1 MSEEAMTPRDA
12 QPIHLVD
19 PARALLRHAVA
30 TVAYRASKA
39 VRETPERFADYAAGP
54 TTRSPGQILAH
65 MGDLFEWALSMA
77 RGATRWP
84 DSGSLSWPEEID
96 RFFAALDAFDA
107 YLAGGEP
114 LGVPT
119 ERLLQGPVADALTH
133 VGQLTLLRRLAG
145 GPVRGENYAKAD
157 ISAGRTTFDQPAPRV
172 EFD

>member
-1 MSEEAMTPRDA
+1 MPDHAFTPPELQQA
-12 QPIHLVD
+12 ALHD

-39 VRETPERFADYAAGP
+39 VRETPERFADFAAGP
-54 TTRSPGQILAH
+54 TTRSPGQILGH
-65 MGDLFEWALSMA
+65 MADLFEWALSMA
-77 RGATRWP
+77 RGSTRWP
-84 DSGSLSWPEEID
+84 DSGSLPWLEEID
-96 RFFAALDAFDA
+96 RFFAALEAFDA
-107 YLAGGEP
+107 YLAAGEP

-133 VGQLTLLRRLAG
+133 VGQLTMLRRLAG

-157 ISAGRTTFDQPAPRV
+157 IAAGRTTFDQPAPRV

>member
-1 MSEEAMTPRDA
+1 MRDQSTA
-12 QPIHLVD
+12 PMDLHHASLHD

-39 VRETPERFADYAAGP
+39 VRETPERFADFAAGP
-54 TTRSPGQILAH
+54 TTRSPGQILGH

-77 RGATRWP
+77 RGTTRWP
-84 DSGSLSWPEEID
+84 DSASLSWSEEID
-96 RFFAALDAFDA
+96 RFFATLEAFDA

-114 LGVPT
+114 LAVPA
-119 ERLLQGPVADALTH
+119 ERLLQGPIADALTH
-133 VGQLTLLRRLAG
+133 VGQLTMLRRLAG

-157 ISAGRTTFDQPAPRV
+157 ITAGRTTFDQPAPRV